1 MKAHDIVGKLS
12 RYSIDLVVSKVALAN
27 RDITRARPQTAP
39 QKARAQPVPVPQTR
53 AQPVPVPV
61 PQAQPVPQT
70 LAQPVIQSA
79 TVFRPQHQDTLF
91 WCLYTLMHDEHR
103 YAMAEQSPFSERASC
118 MIDFVTLVRENKA
131 ILKAAKIRVSQVEEG
146 LSEEIMS
153 PQTFVAIATL
163 KSLPVVLLHRNV
175 YYKVGASSAND
186 PWNVVRLSAGRDTWV
201 MENDVGDDRVN
212 ELVTKRFRSDGSGKL
227 LKAMTGYS
235 KPELEELSSALGLDV
250 VGMKGGV
257 QKSLTKPELY
267 KSLYTYVSL

>member
-12 RYSIDLVVSKVALAN
+12 RYSIDLVVSKIALVN
-27 RDITRARPQTAP
+27 KDTTR
-39 QKARAQPVPVPQTR
+39 ARAQPGPLPK
-53 AQPVPVPV
+53 AQPVPLPKAQ
-61 PQAQPVPQT
+61 PAPLPKAQPAPLPKAQPVPP
-70 LAQPVIQSA
+70 PVAQSA

-103 YAMAEQSPFSERASC
+103 CAMAEQSPFSERASC

-186 PWNVVRLSAGRDTWV
+186 PWNVVRLSAGRDSWV

-235 KPELEELSSALGLDV
+235 KPELEELSSALGLNV

-257 QKSLTKPELY
+257 QKPLTKPELY